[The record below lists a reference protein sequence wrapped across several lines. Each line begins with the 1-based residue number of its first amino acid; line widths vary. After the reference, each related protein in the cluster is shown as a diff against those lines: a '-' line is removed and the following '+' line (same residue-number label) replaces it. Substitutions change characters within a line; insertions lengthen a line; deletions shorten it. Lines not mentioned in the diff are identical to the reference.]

1 MKTSKDSG
9 TPINLNRDADMI
21 DQKHHLIFLLALII
35 IAFWLLESCLNAYVY
50 FKDTTILQQ
59 LINPQSNELW
69 RRFLVILLI
78 LSVCLYFRRVLN
90 QLTAINRRLYQE
102 IEQRQDAE
110 QDYKDL
116 LLKNELI
123 LHSAGEGIYG
133 LDGAGNVTF
142 VNPAASSISGYAA
155 SEMVGR
161 NIHELL
167 HHTRADGMPHPKEA
181 CPIYGSLKTG
191 QVHRVDRD
199 LFWSKQGNPFPVEYV
214 SAPILKDGQVAGA
227 VVVFRD
233 IASRAGAE
241 AELKQ
246 ERDFISTLLDTVGAL
261 VVVLDRQ
268 GRVIRFNRACERIT
282 GYSFEEVQG
291 KVLWD
296 LFIPPEEVETTK
308 TLFTQMVEGCLNGIN
323 ENHWIT
329 RDGRQCLIS
338 WSNTVLRDTAG
349 PVTHI
354 IGTGI
359 DITDHHQA
367 DKELQQAKEY
377 LENVLDNSADAIGIV
392 DAHGMI
398 IKWNKASTNV
408 FGYSFEELT
417 GKYAFELYP
426 DKDALKTML
435 AQLRR
440 DGTVQRYEI
449 QMTKK
454 DGSIGLFSL
463 SINLLYDQDHRVI
476 GSVCVARDRSEIK
489 QTLSDLATV
498 NAQLQNEIVERTQV
512 EAALQEANQNLKEII
527 REFEQRNRDITLL
540 NEMGDLLQACLTC
553 AEAYTGIAHFAS
565 QLFPDESGAL
575 FILNVPRKLMEA
587 VATWG
592 EPELNEPVFSPE
604 DCWALRRGEVHA
616 VSSQQPGLV
625 CPHLA
630 EAPPG
635 EHVCIPLVAQGEI
648 MGLILL
654 LGRVCRMDSPEP
666 LREQLTESK
675 QRLALTLAR
684 QISLALAN
692 LKLRDSLRTQAIRDP
707 LTGLFNRRYME
718 ETLDREL
725 LRVKR
730 RHKPLGVIMLDLDF
744 LKPINDSLGHEAG
757 DKLIAA
763 LGQFLKAHIR
773 REDVACRY
781 GGDEFTL
788 ILPEA
793 SVEIACQRAEELRQG
808 INRLQVF
815 YDGQPLGPIS
825 ASFGVA
831 TFPDHGA
838 TGEELVRAADAAL
851 YHAKQRGRNQLGIAL
866 PPEPPETFSGPEPA
880 DETKH

>member
-1 MKTSKDSG
+1 MVDK
-9 TPINLNRDADMI
+9 
-21 DQKHHLIFLLALII
+21 KHHLIFILVLII
-35 IAFWLLESCLNAYVY
+35 IAFWLLESCLDTYIY
-50 FKDTTILQQ
+50 FRNTTVLQQ
-59 LINPQSNELW
+59 LINPRSNDLW

-78 LSVCLYFRRVLN
+78 LAICLYFRRVLN
-90 QLTAINRRLYQE
+90 QLTRINRRLYWE
-102 IEQRQDAE
+102 IEERQHAE

-123 LHSAGEGIYG
+123 LNSAGEGIYG
-133 LDGAGNVTF
+133 LDVAGNVTF
-142 VNPAASSISGYAA
+142 VNPAASSISGFAA
-155 SEMVGR
+155 AELVGQ
-161 NIHELL
+161 NIHELV
-167 HHTRADGMPHPKEA
+167 HHTRSDGAPHPKEA
-181 CPIYGSLKTG
+181 CPIYGSLQTG
-191 QVHRVDRD
+191 HVHHVDHD

-214 SAPILKDGQVAGA
+214 SAPILKDGEVDGA

-233 IASRAGAE
+233 ITSRAQAE
-241 AELKQ
+241 DELKR

-268 GRVIRFNRACERIT
+268 GRVVRFNRACERIT
-282 GYSFEEVQG
+282 GYSFEDVQG
-291 KVLWD
+291 RALWD
-296 LFIPPEEVETTK
+296 LLISPEEVETTK
-308 TLFTQMVEGCLNGIN
+308 RLFEQLVVGRLNGVN

-329 RDGRQCLIS
+329 RDGRQVLIA
-338 WSNTVLRDTAG
+338 WSNTVLGDAGG
-349 PVTHI
+349 PVTHV

-359 DITDHHQA
+359 DITDHHRA
-367 DKELQQAKEY
+367 DQELKQAKDY

-392 DAHGMI
+392 DARGMI
-398 IKWNKASTNV
+398 IKWNKASANI
-408 FGYSFEELT
+408 FGYSSEELT
-417 GKYAFELYP
+417 GKSAFELYP
-426 DKDALKTML
+426 DKNALKAML

-449 QMTKK
+449 QMHKK
-454 DGSIGLFSL
+454 NGSIGLFSL
-463 SINLLYDQDHRVI
+463 SINLLYDQDHRII

-489 QTLSDLATV
+489 KTLSDLARV
-498 NAQLQNEIVERTQV
+498 NEQLHLENAERKQV

-565 QLFPDESGAL
+565 LLFPNESGAL
-575 FILNVPRKLMEA
+575 FTLNVSRKLMEA

-592 EPELNEPVFSPE
+592 ELELNEPVFSPE

-616 VSSQQPGLV
+616 VSSQQPGLI

-630 EAPPG
+630 DAPAG
-635 EHVCIPLVAQGEI
+635 DHVCIPLVAQGEI

-654 LGRVCRMDSPEP
+654 QGRVCRLDSPEP
-666 LREQLTESK
+666 LREHMSESK

-692 LKLRDSLRTQAIRDP
+692 LKLRDSLRIQAIRDP

-730 RHKPLGVIMLDLDF
+730 RHKPLGVIMVDLDF

-757 DKLIAA
+757 DKLISA

-808 INRLQVF
+808 INRLQVV
-815 YDGQPLGPIS
+815 YAGQPLGPVS

-831 TFPDHGA
+831 TFPEHGS

-851 YHAKQRGRNQLGIAL
+851 YHAKQRGRNQLGIAI
-866 PPEPPETFSGPEPA
+866 PPKRPETFEDLEPLE
-880 DETKH
+880 ETQH

>member
-1 MKTSKDSG
+1 MKTSEISPKPKNPNKDMAE
-9 TPINLNRDADMI
+9 N
-21 DQKHHLIFLLALII
+21 KHHLIFVLVLII
-35 IAFWLLESCLNAYVY
+35 IAVWLLESCLDAYVY
-50 FKDTTILQQ
+50 FRNTTILQQ

-69 RRFLVILLI
+69 RRFLIILLI
-78 LSVCLYFRRVLN
+78 LAVCLYFRRTLT
-90 QLTAINRRLYQE
+90 QLTAINRRLYRE
-102 IEQRQDAE
+102 IEERLEAE

-116 LLKNELI
+116 LLQDELI

-133 LDGAGNVTF
+133 LDVAGEVTF
-142 VNPAASSISGYAA
+142 VNPAASTISGYAA
-155 SEMVGR
+155 RELIGQD
-161 NIHELL
+161 IHALL
-167 HHTRADGMPHPKEA
+167 HHTRADGTPHPKEA

-191 QVHRVDRD
+191 QVHRVDHD
-199 LFWSKQGNPFPVEYV
+199 LFWSKQGLPFPVEYV
-214 SAPILKDGQVAGA
+214 SAPILKDGQVAGV

-233 IASRAGAE
+233 ITARARAE
-241 AELKQ
+241 EELKQ

-261 VVVLDRQ
+261 VVVLDRE
-268 GRVIRFNRACERIT
+268 GRVVRFNRACEKIT

-291 KVLWD
+291 KVLWE
-296 LFIPPEEVETTK
+296 LFIPPEEVEENQS
-308 TLFTQMVEGCLNGIN
+308 LFRQMVDGCLNGIN

-329 RDGRQCLIS
+329 RDGRQCLIA
-338 WSNTVLRDTAG
+338 WSNTVLREAAG

-359 DITDHHQA
+359 DVTDHHQA
-367 DKELQQAKEY
+367 DKELKQAKEY

-392 DAHGMI
+392 DAHGRI
-398 IKWNKASTNV
+398 IKWNKASANV
-408 FGYSFEELT
+408 FGYSSEELT
-417 GKYAFELYP
+417 GKSAFELYA
-426 DKDALKTML
+426 DKNALKTML

-449 QMTKK
+449 QMNKK
-454 DGSIGLFSL
+454 NGSVGLFSL

-489 QTLSDLATV
+489 QTLSDLANV
-498 NAQLQNEIVERTQV
+498 NAQLHNEIAERKQV
-512 EAALQEANQNLKEII
+512 EVALQEANQNLKEII

-565 QLFPDESGAL
+565 LLFPDESGAL
-575 FILNVPRKLMEA
+575 FILNVPKKLMEA

-592 EPELNEPVFSPE
+592 ELELNEPVFSPE

-616 VSSQQPGLV
+616 VSSQQPGLI

-635 EHVCIPLVAQGEI
+635 DHVCIPLVAQGEI

-654 LGRVCRMDSPEP
+654 QGRACRVDSPES
-666 LREQLTESK
+666 LRQQLTESK

-692 LKLRDSLRTQAIRDP
+692 LKLRDSLRIQAIRDP

-730 RHKPLGVIMLDLDF
+730 RHKPLGVIMVDLDF

-757 DKLIAA
+757 DKLIGAM
-763 LGQFLKAHIR
+763 GQFLKAHIR

-793 SVEIACQRAEELRQG
+793 SVEIARQRAEELRQG
-808 INRLQVF
+808 INRLQVV
-815 YDGQPLGPIS
+815 YAGQPLGPIS
-825 ASFGVA
+825 ASFGLA

-866 PPEPPETFSGPEPA
+866 LPENPESPAEFEPLG
-880 DETKH
+880 ETKH